1 MKTYLGVD
9 VGTTGVKAS
18 IFDVRGNLKSQS
30 FVPSKLY
37 YPEPGQVEQ
46 KPEEMLSET
55 VRAVKGAVTG
65 LREGTVAAMA
75 IDGQITIFNQRNS
88 S

>member
-1 MKTYLGVD
+1 VVAVRFGGLGGAMKTYLGVD

-37 YPEPGQVEQ
+37 YPEFDPIYFERG
-46 KPEEMLSET
+46 
-55 VRAVKGAVTG
+55 RAAYGGSIPVKSAWT
-65 LREGTVAAMA
+65 
-75 IDGQITIFNQRNS
+75 
-88 S
+88 